1 MLSGCHGDLKGGV
14 GAKLH
19 NLIYSRVTGGSKGLQ
34 GSFLEAGGGVFSSF
48 LPPRDV
54 PLGGGDGWLS
64 C

>member
-34 GSFLEAGGGVFSSF
+34 GSFLEAGGGCS
-48 LPPRDV
+48 LPFCLLETCLWEGEMV
-54 PLGGGDGWLS
+54 G
-64 C
+64 